1 MKQYDKN
8 SLIGFALMAL
18 ILIVFNTFFFPEPE
32 IPQEQAP
39 PAVPTETVITE
50 TQLSETTIT
59 STLPEV
65 NDSIVSKELQ
75 ATYGI
80 FAAAATVT
88 EGEHVIEND
97 KLKITVSNKG
107 GRITSAIIREGPN
120 GEKYKK
126 YDSLRV
132 KTQEDPLGDSSLE
145 LDLFDA
151 NSSRFNLQFT
161 TGQIINTADLYF
173 AGTEI
178 DDHTLSMK
186 LMADNNHYVEYLYTL
201 TEDTNGDDDYL
212 IDFDINFV
220 GLENIIPSGVNY
232 MNLEWQMKTPQTEKS
247 KTNQDMYTGIQY
259 QYSSDK
265 EVDYLSFSSDDD
277 DEINARLN
285 WVAFKQQFFSAIFID
300 KDGFEKPTTLT
311 STTNPDIESK
321 DPGFIK
327 DLAANFKL
335 PYNHNRD
342 EKLSFQFYFGPN
354 HYKTLESY
362 NSGFEELVPLGW
374 GIFGWVNKYIT
385 INIFDFLSKYFS
397 SYGLIIL
404 LLTLIIKIGL
414 APFTYK
420 AFLSQAK
427 MKVLKPEIDKLNEKH
442 KKKDPMKAQKETMG
456 LYRKAGV
463 NPMGGC
469 LPMLFQ
475 FPILI
480 ALFRFFPSSIELR
493 QKSFLWADDLSSYD
507 SIFAWDVEIWGLSSL
522 YGNHISLFTLLMT
535 ISTLMYTHMNSST
548 MASTGP
554 MAQMKWMMYLM
565 PIMFLGFFNN
575 YAAGLSY
582 YYFLA
587 NMFTFTQQYFMKRFI
602 DEDTILAQL
611 EANKLKPAKPKSKF
625 QKKLE
630 EMQKKQEQQMKKKK

>member
-8 SLIGFALMAL
+8 SLIGFVLMAI
-18 ILIVFNTFFFPEPE
+18 ILIVFNTFFFPEV
-32 IPQEQAP
+32 PQEQAK
-39 PAVPTETVITE
+39 ATTPTEAIISETQIAETVIDAP
-50 TQLSETTIT
+50 IT
-59 STLPEV
+59 PTLNNP
-65 NDSIVSKELQ
+65 IVSEELK

-80 FAAAATVT
+80 FASAAIGTDEFQT
-88 EGEHVIEND
+88 IEND
-97 KLKITVSNKG
+97 KLKITVANKG
-107 GRITSAIIREGPN
+107 GRITSVILKE
-120 GEKYKK
+120 YQTF
-126 YDSLRV
+126 DSLA
-132 KTQEDPLGDSSLE
+132 

-151 NSSRFNLQFT
+151 DSSRFNLQFT
-161 TGQIINTADLYF
+161 TGHNINTADLYF
-173 AGTEI
+173 VAEQSSN
-178 DDHTLSMK
+178 TLSMK
-186 LMADNNHYVEYLYTL
+186 LKADDSHYVEYVYTL
-201 TEDTNGDDDYL
+201 TDDYL

-220 GLENIIPSGVNY
+220 GMESIIPSGVNY

-247 KTNQDMYTGIQY
+247 KTNQDMYTGLQY
-259 QYSSDK
+259 QYSADN
-265 EVDYLSFSSDDD
+265 EVDYLSFTST
-277 DEINARLN
+277 DEDKINARLN
-285 WVAFKQQFFSAIFID
+285 WVAFKQQFFSAIIIA
-300 KDGFEKPTTLT
+300 KDGFDKPTSLT
-311 STTNPDIESK
+311 STKSEGSK
-321 DPGFIK
+321 FIK
-327 DLAANFKL
+327 DLAAKFEL

-354 HYKTLESY
+354 HYKTLKAY

-374 GIFGWVNKYIT
+374 GVFGWVNQYII

-397 SYGLIIL
+397 SYGIIIL

-427 MKVLKPEIDKLNEKH
+427 MKVLKPEIDKINDKLKG
-442 KKKDPMKAQKETMG
+442 KDPMKAQQETMG

-480 ALFRFFPSSIELR
+480 AMFRFFPASIELR
-493 QKSFLWADDLSSYD
+493 QESFLWADDLSSYD
-507 SIFAWDVEIWGLSSL
+507 SIYNLGFNIPF
-522 YGNHISLFTLLMT
+522 YGDHISLFTLLMT
-535 ISTLMYTHMNSST
+535 VSTLLYTHMNSS
-548 MASTGP
+548 MATGQ

-587 NMFTFTQQYFMKRFI
+587 NMFTFTQQYFMKRMI
-602 DEDTILAQL
+602 DEDAILAQL
-611 EANKLKPAKPKSKF
+611 EANKKKPAKPKSKF

-630 EMQKKQEQQMKKKK
+630 DMQKKQEQQLKKRK